1 MLANANFSQVLRRT
15 VVYKARVAVMKDLPT
30 PVEED
35 TNMTEDDDDVENS
48 VIDLTGEEEDV
59 GTPDRGSPEIVVP
72 DSFDGGEEE
81 SVHGRG
87 WPH

>member
-1 MLANANFSQVLRRT
+1 MLANANLLQTLRHT
-15 VVYKARVAVMKDLPT
+15 VVWKAKVAVMQDLPT

-35 TNMTEDDDDVENS
+35 TNMTEDDNAENS

-59 GTPDRGSPEIVVP
+59 GTPGGASPEIVVP
-72 DSFDGGEEE
+72 DSVDGDEEE
-81 SVHGRG
+81 SVYGKG